1 MDKLE
6 SIEYLN
12 QAKYFLGA
20 EQYEDGIE
28 SINKA
33 IAIDRMN
40 VELYVNKSI
49 LLANLEKFDEAIVE
63 LNKE

>member
-1 MDKLE
+1 MDKTE
-6 SIEYLN
+6 AIEYLN

-20 EQYEDGIE
+20 EQYEDGLE

-40 VELYVNKSI
+40 VEFYIYKSI
-49 LLANLEKFDEAIVE
+49 FLANSSPRW
-63 LNKE
+63 

>member
-20 EQYEDGIE
+20 EQYEDGIK
-28 SINKA
+28 SINKGF
-33 IAIDRMN
+33 
-40 VELYVNKSI
+40 
-49 LLANLEKFDEAIVE
+49 LERGI
-63 LNKE
+63 